1 LRPDKLKKRRQE
13 KALATLANLGID
25 TECVVLG
32 SAERL
37 DSAPETLERQGE
49 AALAFLAHPT
59 RFVTKECIYCG
70 EWFGTNYNSVGYCSN
85 HCRDKHFERQTGM
98 KVNWGAKD
106 LHQRWLHFEPPLVI
120 DPDTLRQLAGLYE
133 TMQKRLQYLET
144 QIHIPEI
151 PQDVEP
157 EPHNKTAVQTIPLL
171 EPAPAFE
178 FGLTG
183 LEEFFGNP

>member
-1 LRPDKLKKRRQE
+1 
-13 KALATLANLGID
+13 
-25 TECVVLG
+25 
-32 SAERL
+32 
-37 DSAPETLERQGE
+37 
-49 AALAFLAHPT
+49 
-59 RFVTKECIYCG
+59 
-70 EWFGTNYNSVGYCSN
+70 
-85 HCRDKHFERQTGM
+85 M

-157 EPHNKTAVQTIPLL
+157 EPHNKTAVQTSPLL